1 MKNKTFAYL
10 LWLIVGLVGGHRFY
24 LSSPLGGAAYLL
36 SLVVIGALPESLVLQ
51 IVSSCYFIYYLYDI
65 YWIYKWK
72 QPIANASGSVGK
84 PKVLGTSKFLYKT
97 CNLSVGATEST
108 GAEDFY
114 DLEKLTIE
122 TQKEA
127 IAITLRDF
135 IGSISQRATEGEYFL
150 LTNINYP
157 QSDSDGNLEKNN
169 LKKKEKAIF
178 IGRYTTEN
186 AKGRTEDYYPDI
198 DLLKKL
204 LTPDVVKQIVNVEI
218 AIACLTDQTNH
229 WDYNFL
235 KASSM
240 FEGSF
245 KAFGPEDGG
254 GDIIYQSY
262 EDGEYDTGF
271 IEADEDCQGG
281 YIMNKMSNFHHFLFI
296 FSDPEALK

>member
-1 MKNKTFAYL
+1 MKNKAIAYL
-10 LWLIVGLVGGHRFY
+10 LWLIVGLIGGHRFY
-24 LSSPLGGAAYLL
+24 LGSPLGGAAYLL

-65 YWIYKWK
+65 YWIYQWK
-72 QPIANASGSVGK
+72 QPIENASGSVGK
-84 PKVLGTSKFLYKT
+84 SKVLGTSKFLYLT
-97 CNLSVGATEST
+97 SHLSAGATEST

-114 DLEKLTIE
+114 ALEKLTIE

-135 IGSISQRATEGEYFL
+135 IGSLSERATEGKYFL
-150 LTNINYP
+150 LTNINYS

-169 LKKKEKAIF
+169 LKKNEKAIF
-178 IGRYTTEN
+178 IGRYPIET
-186 AKGRTEDYYPDI
+186 AKGRTEDFYPNI

-204 LTPDVVKQIVNVEI
+204 LTPDVVKQILNDRI

-240 FEGSF
+240 FEGYF
-245 KAFGPEDGG
+245 QALGPEDGG
-254 GDIIYQSY
+254 GEIIYQSY

-271 IEADEDCQGG
+271 IEADDDCKGG
-281 YIMNKMSNFHHFLFI
+281 YIMNKMSGFQPFLFI
-296 FSDPEALK
+296 FSDPEALE